1 MSKQEEIHKLSAQLR
16 DMDANI
22 SEFLE
27 KNEKKF
33 GGIDDEDAD
42 YTTPVWQ
49 EYKRLINQRKEVS
62 VKLKELTRR
71 GFI

>member
-33 GGIDDEDAD
+33 GGIDDEDAN

>member
-49 EYKRLINQRKEVS
+49 EYKRLINQRKEAS